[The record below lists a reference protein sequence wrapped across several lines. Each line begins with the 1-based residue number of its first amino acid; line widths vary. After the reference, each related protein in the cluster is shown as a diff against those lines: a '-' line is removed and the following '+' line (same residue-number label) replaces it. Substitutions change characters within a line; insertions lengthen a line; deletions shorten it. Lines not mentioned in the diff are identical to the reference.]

1 MSRCVRASVTGW
13 RKVVASAAVIAV
25 SVASIAVFEAAPQ
38 GAQTSTAPPGT
49 TMTPSGASPADTGRP
64 PRTPWGDPDLQGIY
78 TSSTHTPLERPAELE
93 GKPFFTKEEAAA
105 YVQARQKELLQQPG
119 DNIHYDDAIWQSE
132 RTPTGL
138 SSLRTSLVVDPP
150 DGRIPP
156 LTSEA
161 ERRVKTQAEVRRR
174 RPADSPESRLLSE
187 RCITWRHEGPPML
200 VAAYASIYQIVQAPG
215 YVAILQEMVHNVRI
229 IPLDRREN
237 LSGRIRQYG
246 GESRGRW
253 EGETLVVEV
262 TNFNDRTD
270 FRGSANIR
278 SEELRVRERFTR
290 IDKDRILYQFT
301 VDDPR
306 TWTKPWSAEFAL
318 MSTEGPVFEYA
329 CHEGN
334 YGLANILSAARVQ
347 QAPEA
352 PELRNPQRTN
362 GR

>member
-1 MSRCVRASVTGW
+1 MSRRVRASFTGW
-13 RKVVASAAVIAV
+13 RRVVASAAVTAV
-25 SVASIAVFEAAPQ
+25 LVASIAMVFEAASE
-38 GAQTSTAPPGT
+38 GAQTPAAPRRT
-49 TMTPSGASPADTGRP
+49 TMTPTASPADTGRP

-93 GKPFFTKEEAAA
+93 GKQFFTEAEAAA
-105 YVQARQKELLQQPG
+105 YVQARQKELLEQPK
-119 DNIHYDDAIWQSE
+119 DNIHYDDALWQSE

-156 LTSEA
+156 LTPAA
-161 ERRVKTQAEVRRR
+161 ERRVKAQTEVRRR
-174 RPADSPESRLLSE
+174 SPATNPESRLLSE

-215 YVAILQEMVHNVRI
+215 YVVILQEMVHNARI
-229 IPLDRREN
+229 IPLDGREK

-270 FRGSANIR
+270 FRGSANYR

-290 IDKDRILYQFT
+290 IDRDSILYQFT
-301 VDDPR
+301 VDDPG
-306 TWTKPWSAEFAL
+306 TWTKPWSAEFGL
-318 MSTEGPVFEYA
+318 MSTEGPVFEYG

-347 QAPEA
+347 EA
-352 PELRNPQRTN
+352 N
-362 GR
+362 